1 MTSSTEVMLKVYCK
15 YFEKAL
21 CLRDDV
27 TKCEECPY
35 YKLIDLL
42 EDEKVGKSK

>member
-1 MTSSTEVMLKVYCK
+1 MRSSTKVTMKVYCK

-35 YKLIDLL
+35 YKLVEPL
-42 EDEKVGKSK
+42 KNGKAERNR

>member
-1 MTSSTEVMLKVYCK
+1 MTSSKVTLKVYCK

-35 YKLIDLL
+35 YKIV
-42 EDEKVGKSK
+42 ESSKDEGTKKSR

>member
-1 MTSSTEVMLKVYCK
+1 MKSNMVALKIYCK

-27 TKCEECPY
+27 TKCGACPY
-35 YKLIDLL
+35 YKL
-42 EDEKVGKSK
+42 VGGSK